1 MDKLNLTGIV
11 PILLTPFDV
20 DNNIDSNSLCNQIDY
35 CIDAGV
41 NGLGVALGSEIFKL
55 NEKERYDILNIV
67 VKHTND
73 RLPII
78 INTSSFSTKATILN
92 SIQAKNQGAYA
103 VMIMPQF
110 FWPLGQDEI
119 LEYYNEVLEKV
130 KIPTILQDIPQS
142 PINVQLAEKIFK
154 INSHVKY
161 IKVESLPTVPK
172 IQHMHDNF
180 KENINIFGG
189 AGGNYFLEELKRGAC
204 GTMPFASQSK
214 EFVDVNNKYNY
225 GKLKDA
231 HISFNK
237 KIAPINR
244 LSSTGG
250 DKFFYIHKQI
260 LVKKGVIKNN
270 IVRKPTSRINN
281 FDKNEIDEFI
291 EDIL

>member
-20 DNNIDSNSLCNQIDY
+20 DDNIDLNSLCNQIDY

-73 RLPII
+73 RIPII
-78 INTSSFSTKATILN
+78 INTSSFSTRTTILN

-172 IQHMHDNF
+172 IQYMHDNF

-214 EFVDVNNKYNY
+214 EFVDVYNKYNY

-231 HISFNK
+231 QISFNK

-244 LSSTGG
+244 LSSTDG
-250 DKFFYIHKQI
+250 DKFFYMHKQI